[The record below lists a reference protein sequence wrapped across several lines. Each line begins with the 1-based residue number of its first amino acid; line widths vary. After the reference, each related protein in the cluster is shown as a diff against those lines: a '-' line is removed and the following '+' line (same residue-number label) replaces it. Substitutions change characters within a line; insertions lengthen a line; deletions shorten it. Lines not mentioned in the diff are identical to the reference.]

1 MIQTQT
7 IDIEHVRKVLSNC
20 PHYDQIVNY
29 EYQYG
34 DTLSKKLIDWYRE
47 LIFSA
52 NGDDEKQ
59 LMLIN
64 SLDRSLYLYIKDNKY
79 KRGLRNIITDEEL
92 TFEDK
97 NLIKGVIKKLIEFTS
112 SYEKKEVL
120 EFNKMLYD
128 SKRLSD
134 NLWFN
139 WYWNDKIADN
149 IDYIQ
154 LPNKDKQAP

>member
-7 IDIEHVRKVLSNC
+7 IDIEHVRKVLQNC
-20 PHYDQIVNY
+20 PHFDKIVNY
-29 EYQYG
+29 EYSYG

-52 NGDDEKQ
+52 NGNDEKQ

-64 SLDRSLYLYIKDNKY
+64 ALDRSLYLYIKDNKY
-79 KRGLRNIITDEEL
+79 KRGIRKIITDKEL

-97 NLIKGVIKKLIEFTS
+97 NLIKEVIKKLIEFTT

-120 EFNKMLYD
+120 EFSNTKWL
-128 SKRLSD
+128 
-134 NLWFN
+134 
-139 WYWNDKIADN
+139 
-149 IDYIQ
+149 
-154 LPNKDKQAP
+154 

>member
-20 PHYDQIVNY
+20 PNFDKIVNY
-29 EYQYG
+29 EYPYG

-52 NGDDEKQ
+52 NGNDEKQ

-97 NLIKGVIKKLIEFTS
+97 DLIKGVIKKLIEFTS

-120 EFNKMLYD
+120 EFNITRWL
-128 SKRLSD
+128 
-134 NLWFN
+134 
-139 WYWNDKIADN
+139 
-149 IDYIQ
+149 
-154 LPNKDKQAP
+154 